1 MFQRTSNLSDTKC
14 ASEADEMR
22 TSGTDDRYYAHRQ
35 GFAGYTLL
43 PEFGA
48 IEFIL

>member
-1 MFQRTSNLSDTKC
+1 MFQRTRNLSDIKC

-22 TSGTDDRYYAHRQ
+22 TRATNDRYYAHRQ
-35 GFAGYTLL
+35 NFAGYTLI

-48 IEFIL
+48 IEFLL